1 VEEIEVGQHEVFVSS
16 SPTGWSNNEIGLA
29 WLEQIFD
36 RYIKK
41 KAGRSYR
48 LLILDGHGSHITMDF
63 IDYCDRRRILLMV
76 FPPYPTYTLQL
87 LNVVMFK
94 PLSQAY
100 TTALTTFLERA
111 QGLVSV
117 KKREKSL
124 SFGRPGC
131 PSLRKRLS

>member
-1 VEEIEVGQHEVFVSS
+1 
-16 SPTGWSNNEIGLA
+16 
-29 WLEQIFD
+29 
-36 RYIKK
+36 
-41 KAGRSYR
+41 
-48 LLILDGHGSHITMDF
+48 
-63 IDYCDRRRILLMV
+63 
-76 FPPYPTYTLQL
+76 
-87 LNVVMFK
+87 VVMFK

-100 TTALTTFLERA
+100 TTALTTVLERA